1 LETATLID
9 LDILTFWELTPYEF
23 SLMVKSYTK
32 KIKQQQEDSLV
43 LTYLGAAWQR
53 AKKMPSL
60 DRILGKQ
67 QQPKQMTPEEMLQK
81 VLRLNKAFG
90 GTKEGGGIDDN

>member
-1 LETATLID
+1 METATLIG
-9 LDILTFWELTPYEF
+9 LDVLTFWELTPFEY
-23 SLMVKSYTK
+23 SLMVNAHTK
-32 KIKQQQEDSLV
+32 KIKQDQEEKLI

-67 QQPKQMTPEEMLQK
+67 EVKKQMTPEEMLQK
-81 VLRLNKAFG
+81 VMQLNKAFG
-90 GTKEGGGIDDN
+90 GTKEGVE

>member
-1 LETATLID
+1 LETATLIN

-23 SLMVKSYTK
+23 SLMVQAHSKRVE
-32 KIKQQQEDSLV
+32 QEREDKLV

-60 DRILGKQ
+60 ESIIGKQ
-67 QQPKQMTPEEMLQK
+67 TSKKEMSDKEMLR
-81 VLRLNKAFG
+81 VVMALNKAFG
-90 GTKEGGGIDDN
+90 GVKEEVKAHGN

>member
-23 SLMVKSYTK
+23 SLKVKAYSK
-32 KIKQQQEDSLV
+32 KIKQEQEEKLV

-53 AKKMPSL
+53 SKKMPSL
-60 DRILGKQ
+60 KQVLGKQ
-67 QQPKQMTPEEMLQK
+67 ETNKQMTPEEMLRK
-81 VLRLNKAFG
+81 VIALNKAFG
-90 GTKEGGGIDDN
+90 GIKEGVD